1 MSETNIKKAYIV
13 LSHIKKA
20 IPRSRDFEMYETC
33 HMVDKIN
40 KGHLLGSTAIIDV
53 INKDLFK
60 NRYREKTYEDYIQH
74 MVSKYPDQYK
84 KLLNLLGHELPEKLK
99 DVVVESVPTDETP
112 VEETLVE
119 DALVEEAL
127 VETVG
132 DAPQPPEA
140 SGAKGG

>member
-60 NRYREKTYEDYIQH
+60 NRYREKTYEDYIEH

-99 DVVVESVPTDETP
+99 DAVVESAKADETP
-112 VEETLVE
+112 VDETPVDE
-119 DALVEEAL
+119 QPVDES
-127 VETVG
+127 G
-132 DAPQPPEA
+132 DTPQPPILA
-140 SGAKGG
+140 YSGLKGG